1 LTHIGDNTKVNT
13 ATSAIDVAR
22 SALLETIPADHVGNS
37 LDSAVEQTEDTS
49 VTITSYTFECTSPG
63 YPGWYWEVSLVEVN
77 GQSELSVSE
86 VNLLPGSSALVP
98 EQWKPWADRI
108 EAGDLGVGDLL
119 PISEDDDRLTA
130 GFTALGDLEDLS
142 EDLAPLHPAQWEL
155 GLGREKVLSKV
166 GLERAVDR
174 WFEKQNGP
182 RSAMAKSAP
191 AHCGSC
197 GFLVAIGGSLGQVF
211 GVCGNEFG
219 AADGQVVATTFGC
232 GAHSSV
238 RVQPAAPIPVV
249 DLVIDDQA
257 DEQSDS
263 SDLPDY
269 VADPEPLDADGIEE
283 IDADEA
289 EDRSEAIASEFAM
302 KEAVEAIEAASEII
316 EMENLDSDEAAVE
329 IADFYQD
336 DESGTSEDQR

>member
-1 LTHIGDNTKVNT
+1 LKI
-13 ATSAIDVAR
+13 ATSAVEIAR
-22 SALLETIPADHVGNS
+22 SALLESIPADHVGKA
-37 LDSAVEQTEDTS
+37 LDSVVEPTDDSS
-49 VTITSYTFECTSPG
+49 VKITSYTFECTSPG
-63 YPGWYWEVSLVEVN
+63 YPGWYWEVSLVEVT
-77 GQSELSVSE
+77 GQSGLSVSE
-86 VNLLPGSSALVP
+86 VNLLPGAAALVP
-98 EQWKPWADRI
+98 EQWKPWADRV

-119 PISEDDDRLTA
+119 PVSENDERLTA
-130 GFTALGDLEDLS
+130 GFTALGDLEELS
-142 EDLAPLHPAQWEL
+142 EDLAPLHPMQWEL
-155 GLGREKVLSKV
+155 GLGRKQVLSTV

-197 GFLVAIGGSLGQVF
+197 GFLVAIGGSIGQVF

-238 RVQPAAPIPVV
+238 RVAQSTPIPVV
-249 DLVIDDQA
+249 DLVIDDRA

-269 VADPEPLDADGIEE
+269 VADPEP
-283 IDADEA
+283 IDSDEDESIDSDQA
-289 EDRSEAIASEFAM
+289 EDRTEALASEFAM
-302 KEAVEAIEAASEII
+302 KDAVEAIEAATEIL
-316 EMENLDSDEAAVE
+316 EMENLDSDEAATE
-329 IADFYQD
+329 ISDFYD
-336 DESGTSEDQR
+336 DEDNQ

>member
-1 LTHIGDNTKVNT
+1 MNTT
-13 ATSAIDVAR
+13 TSAVELAR
-22 SALLETIPADHVGNS
+22 SALLESIPADHVGKA
-37 LDSAVEQTEDTS
+37 LDSVVEPSEDSS

-77 GQSELSVSE
+77 GQAELSVSE
-86 VNLLPGSSALVP
+86 VNLLPGSAALVP

-119 PISEDDDRLTA
+119 PVSESDERLTA
-130 GFTALGDLEDLS
+130 GFTALGDLDELA

-155 GLGREKVLSKV
+155 GLGREQVLSTV

-191 AHCGSC
+191 AQCGSC
-197 GFLVAIGGSLGQVF
+197 GFLVAIGGSIGQVF

-238 RVQPAAPIPVV
+238 RVAQSTPIPVV
-249 DLVIDDQA
+249 DLVIDDRA

-269 VADPEPLDADGIEE
+269 VADPVV
-283 IDADEA
+283 IDTDETESIDSDEA
-289 EDRSEAIASEFAM
+289 EDRTEAIASEFAM
-302 KEAVEAIEAASEII
+302 KDAVEAIEAATEIL
-316 EMENLDSDEAAVE
+316 EMENLDSDESATE
-329 IADFYQD
+329 ISDFYGD
-336 DESGTSEDQR
+336 VEDNVST

>member
-1 LTHIGDNTKVNT
+1 MNT
-13 ATSAIDVAR
+13 ATSAIDLAR
-22 SALLETIPADHVGNS
+22 SALLESIPAEHVGKA
-37 LDSAVEQTEDTS
+37 LDSVVEPSEDSS

-77 GQSELSVSE
+77 GQVELSVSE
-86 VNLLPGSSALVP
+86 VNLLPGSTALVP
-98 EQWKPWADRI
+98 EQWKPWADRV

-119 PISEDDDRLTA
+119 PISEDDERLTA
-130 GFTALGDLEDLS
+130 GFTALGDLEELS
-142 EDLAPLHPAQWEL
+142 DDLAPLHPMQWEL
-155 GLGREKVLSKV
+155 GLGREKVLSTV

-191 AHCGSC
+191 AQCGSC
-197 GFLVAIGGSLGQVF
+197 GFLVAIGGSIGQVF

-238 RVQPAAPIPVV
+238 RVEQATPIPVV
-249 DLVIDDQA
+249 DLVIDDRA

-269 VADPEPLDADGIEE
+269 VADPDPIDSDDAEAMDS
-283 IDADEA
+283 DDA

-302 KEAVEAIEAASEII
+302 KEAVEAIEAATEII

-329 IADFYQD
+329 ITDFYG
-336 DESGTSEDQR
+336 DEESDASEDSQ

>member
-1 LTHIGDNTKVNT
+1 MTTK
-13 ATSAIDVAR
+13 TSAVDIAR
-22 SALLETIPADHVGNS
+22 QALLESIAAAHVGKA
-37 LDSAVEQTEDTS
+37 LDSIVEPSEDPAA
-49 VTITSYTFECTSPG
+49 TITSYTFECTSPG

-86 VNLLPGSSALVP
+86 VNLLPGAAALVP
-98 EQWKPWADRI
+98 EQWKPWADRV

-119 PISEDDDRLTA
+119 PISENDERLTA
-130 GFTALGDLEDLS
+130 GFTALGDLEDLA
-142 EDLAPLHPAQWEL
+142 EDLAPLHPMQWEL
-155 GLGREKVLSKV
+155 GLGREKVLSTI

-238 RVQPAAPIPVV
+238 RVEQATPIPVV
-249 DLVIDDQA
+249 DLVIDDRA

-269 VADPEPLDADGIEE
+269 VADVIDEDSE
-283 IDADEA
+283 IDTDEA
-289 EDRSEAIASEFAM
+289 EDRIEAVASEFAM
-302 KEAVEAIEAASEII
+302 KEAVEAIEAATEIL
-316 EMENLDSDEAAVE
+316 EMDNLDSDEAATE
-329 IADFYQD
+329 IADFYG
-336 DESGTSEDQR
+336 DEESDTSEESR

>member
-1 LTHIGDNTKVNT
+1 MSTT
-13 ATSAIDVAR
+13 TSAVEIAR
-22 SALLETIPADHVGNS
+22 SALLDSIPADHVGKA
-37 LDSAVEQTEDTS
+37 LDSVVEPTEDSS

-63 YPGWYWEVSLVEVN
+63 YPGWYWEVSLVEVS
-77 GQSELSVSE
+77 GQAELSVSE
-86 VNLLPGSSALVP
+86 VNLLPGSAALVP
-98 EQWKPWADRI
+98 EQWKPWADRV

-119 PISEDDDRLTA
+119 PVSENDERLTA
-130 GFTALGDLEDLS
+130 GFTALGDLDELA
-142 EDLAPLHPAQWEL
+142 EDLAPLHPVQWEL
-155 GLGREKVLSKV
+155 GLGREQVLSTI

-191 AHCGSC
+191 AQCGSC
-197 GFLVAIGGSLGQVF
+197 GFLVAIGGSIGQVF

-238 RVQPAAPIPVV
+238 RVAQSTPIPVV
-249 DLVIDDQA
+249 DLVIDDRA

-269 VADPEPLDADGIEE
+269 VADPVVIDADETE
-283 IDADEA
+283 AIDSDEA
-289 EDRSEAIASEFAM
+289 EDRTEVLASEFAM
-302 KEAVEAIEAASEII
+302 KEAVEAIEAATEIL
-316 EMENLDSDEAAVE
+316 EMENLDSDESATE
-329 IADFYQD
+329 IADFFGD
-336 DESGTSEDQR
+336 DDK

>member
-1 LTHIGDNTKVNT
+1 MSTT
-13 ATSAIDVAR
+13 TSAVEIAR
-22 SALLETIPADHVGNS
+22 QAILESIPTDHVGKA
-37 LDSAVEQTEDTS
+37 LDSVVEPTEDSS

-77 GQSELSVSE
+77 GQAELSVSE
-86 VNLLPGSSALVP
+86 VNLLPGSAALVP
-98 EQWKPWADRI
+98 EQWKPWADRV

-130 GFTALGDLEDLS
+130 GFTALGDLEELS

-155 GLGREKVLSKV
+155 GLGREKVLSTV

-174 WFEKQNGP
+174 WFEKLNGP

-191 AHCGSC
+191 ASCGSC
-197 GFLVAIGGSLGQVF
+197 GFLVAIGGSIGQVF

-238 RVQPAAPIPVV
+238 RAAQSTPIPVV

-269 VADPEPLDADGIEE
+269 VADPEP
-283 IDADEA
+283 IDSDEVESVDSDEA
-289 EDRSEAIASEFAM
+289 EDRSVELASEFAM
-302 KEAVEAIEAASEII
+302 KEAVEAIEAATEIL
-316 EMENLDSDEAAVE
+316 EMENLDSYEAATE
-329 IADFYQD
+329 IADFYG
-336 DESGTSEDQR
+336 DEESDASEDTR

>member
-1 LTHIGDNTKVNT
+1 MNT
-13 ATSAIDVAR
+13 ATSAIDLAR
-22 SALLETIPADHVGNS
+22 SALLESIPADHVGKA
-37 LDSAVEQTEDTS
+37 LDSVVEPTEDSS

-77 GQSELSVSE
+77 GQAELSVSE
-86 VNLLPGSSALVP
+86 VNLLPGSAALVP
-98 EQWKPWADRI
+98 EQWKPWADRV

-119 PISEDDDRLTA
+119 PVSENDERLTA
-130 GFTALGDLEDLS
+130 GFTALGDLEELS

-155 GLGREKVLSKV
+155 GLGREKVLSTV

-174 WFEKQNGP
+174 WFEKLNGP

-191 AHCGSC
+191 ANCGSC
-197 GFLVAIGGSLGQVF
+197 GFLVAIGGSIGQVF

-238 RVQPAAPIPVV
+238 RAAQSAPIPVV
-249 DLVIDDQA
+249 DLVIDDRA

-269 VADPEPLDADGIEE
+269 VADPEPVDSDETDS
-283 IDADEA
+283 IDTDEA
-289 EDRSEAIASEFAM
+289 EDRTEAIASEFAM
-302 KEAVEAIEAASEII
+302 KEAVEAIEAATEII

-329 IADFYQD
+329 IADFYG
-336 DESGTSEDQR
+336 DEESDASEDSR

>member
-1 LTHIGDNTKVNT
+1 MSTT
-13 ATSAIDVAR
+13 TSAVEIAR
-22 SALLETIPADHVGNS
+22 QALLESIPADHVGKA
-37 LDSAVEQTEDTS
+37 LDSIVEPSEDSS

-77 GQSELSVSE
+77 GQSQPSVSE
-86 VNLLPGSSALVP
+86 VNLLPGSAALVP
-98 EQWKPWADRI
+98 EKWKPWADRV

-130 GFTALGDLEDLS
+130 GFTALGDLEELS

-155 GLGREKVLSKV
+155 GLGREKVLSTV

-174 WFEKQNGP
+174 WFEKLNGP

-191 AHCGSC
+191 ASCGSC
-197 GFLVAIGGSLGQVF
+197 GFLVAIGGSIGQVF

-238 RVQPAAPIPVV
+238 RAAQSTPIPVV

-269 VADPEPLDADGIEE
+269 VADPEPIDSDANEA
-283 IDADEA
+283 IDSDES
-289 EDRSEAIASEFAM
+289 EDRSAAIASEFAM
-302 KEAVEAIEAASEII
+302 KEAVEAIEAATEIL
-316 EMENLDSDEAAVE
+316 EMENLDSDEAATE
-329 IADFYQD
+329 IADFYG
-336 DESGTSEDQR
+336 DEESDASEDSQ

>member
-1 LTHIGDNTKVNT
+1 MSTT
-13 ATSAIDVAR
+13 TSAVEIAR
-22 SALLETIPADHVGNS
+22 SALLDSIPADHVGKA
-37 LDSAVEQTEDTS
+37 LDSVVEPTDDSS

-63 YPGWYWEVSLVEVN
+63 YPGWYWEVSLVEVS
-77 GQSELSVSE
+77 GQAELSVSE
-86 VNLLPGSSALVP
+86 VNLLPGSAALVP
-98 EQWKPWADRI
+98 EQWKPWADRV

-119 PISEDDDRLTA
+119 PVSENDERLTA
-130 GFTALGDLEDLS
+130 GFTSLGDLDDLS
-142 EDLAPLHPAQWEL
+142 DDLAPLHPVQWEL
-155 GLGREKVLSKV
+155 GLGREQVLSTI

-191 AHCGSC
+191 AQCGSC
-197 GFLVAIGGSLGQVF
+197 GFLVAIGGSIGQVF

-238 RVQPAAPIPVV
+238 RVAQSTPIPVV
-249 DLVIDDQA
+249 DLVIDDRA

-269 VADPEPLDADGIEE
+269 VADPVVIDADESE
-283 IDADEA
+283 AIDSDEA
-289 EDRSEAIASEFAM
+289 EDRTEVLASEFAM
-302 KEAVEAIEAASEII
+302 KEAVEAIEAATEIL
-316 EMENLDSDEAAVE
+316 EMENLDSDESATE
-329 IADFYQD
+329 IADFFGD
-336 DESGTSEDQR
+336 DDK

>member
-1 LTHIGDNTKVNT
+1 MSTT
-13 ATSAIDVAR
+13 TSAVEIAR
-22 SALLETIPADHVGNS
+22 SALLDSIPADHVGKA
-37 LDSAVEQTEDTS
+37 LDSVVEPTEDSS

-63 YPGWYWEVSLVEVN
+63 YPGWYWEVSLVEVS
-77 GQSELSVSE
+77 GQAELSVSE
-86 VNLLPGSSALVP
+86 VNLLPGSAALVP
-98 EQWKPWADRI
+98 EQWKPWADRV

-119 PISEDDDRLTA
+119 PVSENDERLTA
-130 GFTALGDLEDLS
+130 GFTALGDLDELA
-142 EDLAPLHPAQWEL
+142 EDLAPLHPVQWEL
-155 GLGREKVLSKV
+155 GLGREQVLSTI

-191 AHCGSC
+191 AQCGSC
-197 GFLVAIGGSLGQVF
+197 GFLVAIGGSIGQVF

-238 RVQPAAPIPVV
+238 RVVQSTPIPVV
-249 DLVIDDQA
+249 DLVIDDRA

-269 VADPEPLDADGIEE
+269 VADPVVIDADETE
-283 IDADEA
+283 AIDSDEA
-289 EDRSEAIASEFAM
+289 EDRTEVLASEFAM
-302 KEAVEAIEAASEII
+302 KEAVEAIEAATEIL
-316 EMENLDSDEAAVE
+316 EMENLDSDESASE
-329 IADFYQD
+329 IADFFGD
-336 DESGTSEDQR
+336 DDK

>member
-1 LTHIGDNTKVNT
+1 MTTK
-13 ATSAIDVAR
+13 TSAVDIAR
-22 SALLETIPADHVGNS
+22 QALLESIAAAHVGKA
-37 LDSAVEQTEDTS
+37 LDSIVEPSEDPAA
-49 VTITSYTFECTSPG
+49 TITSYTFECTSPG

-86 VNLLPGSSALVP
+86 VNLLPGAAALVP
-98 EQWKPWADRI
+98 EQWKPWADRV

-119 PISEDDDRLTA
+119 PISENDERLTA
-130 GFTALGDLEDLS
+130 GFTALGDLEDLA
-142 EDLAPLHPAQWEL
+142 EDLAPLHPMQWEL
-155 GLGREKVLSKV
+155 GLGREKVLSTI

-238 RVQPAAPIPVV
+238 RVEQAPPIPVV
-249 DLVIDDQA
+249 DLVIDDRA

-269 VADPEPLDADGIEE
+269 VADVIDEDSE
-283 IDADEA
+283 IDTDEA
-289 EDRSEAIASEFAM
+289 EDRTEAVASEFAM
-302 KEAVEAIEAASEII
+302 KEAVEAIEAATEIL
-316 EMENLDSDEAAVE
+316 EMENLDSDEAATE
-329 IADFYQD
+329 IADFYG
-336 DESGTSEDQR
+336 DEESDTSEESR